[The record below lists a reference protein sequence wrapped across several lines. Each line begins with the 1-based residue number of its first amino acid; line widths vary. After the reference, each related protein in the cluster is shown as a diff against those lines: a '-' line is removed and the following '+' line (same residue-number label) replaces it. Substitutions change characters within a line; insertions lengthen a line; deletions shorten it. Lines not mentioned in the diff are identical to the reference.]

1 MHDELGPF
9 WHWTVQSASVN
20 LLEVVTFVTV
30 ALFLLIGVVIAALR
44 LAALFAFLF
53 GRLGT
58 PTLSLASADAVRAQ
72 VRAARGQVLTTATP
86 TLSLV
91 EHWRWTWFRGPLD
104 RNNRACCLIGSS
116 TLKQSQTSPTTAN
129 KDTYR
134 DKRWGVRAPASS
146 LVESCALLLH
156 EALVAVTL
164 QHGLSLGT
172 ASLTSAPR
180 TVLETRLG
188 RVPGLDNS
196 RGGLCADKNHT
207 FDPVVDVTMCNQ
219 GLK

>member
-1 MHDELGPF
+1 M
-9 WHWTVQSASVN
+9 
-20 LLEVVTFVTV
+20 VTFVTV

-53 GRLGT
+53 GRLGS

-72 VRAARGQVLTTATP
+72 VRATRGQVLTTATP
-86 TLSLV
+86 TLSLG
-91 EHWRWTWFRGPLD
+91 EHWRWTWFRGP
-104 RNNRACCLIGSS
+104 
-116 TLKQSQTSPTTAN
+116 
-129 KDTYR
+129 R

-146 LVESCALLLH
+146 LVESSALLLH

-172 ASLTSAPR
+172 ASLTSAPW

-188 RVPGLDNS
+188 RVSGLDNS
-196 RGGLCADKNHT
+196 RGGLVIGL
-207 FDPVVDVTMCNQ
+207 VV
-219 GLK
+219 